1 MVNGQKVTVK
11 NAGQAIANGIA
22 LVPADRKNQGLM
34 LELSNRHNLAISSM
48 KKRMKG
54 PFIDKAAE
62 SDFVKSMIQ
71 QLAIKI
77 GDVELPVSSLSGG
90 NQQKVVLGKELA
102 TQPKVILFDEPTRG
116 IDVEAKRE
124 FYTIMHQLA
133 ADGVAV
139 IMNSSD
145 MMEVIGM
152 SDRVMV
158 MYEGQI
164 SGILEKQE
172 LSEELIMQYAMGM
185 QKNEEKAGAEQ

>member
-1 MVNGQKVTVK
+1 M
-11 NAGQAIANGIA
+11 
-22 LVPADRKNQGLM
+22 
-34 LELSNRHNLAISSM
+34 
-48 KKRMKG
+48 
-54 PFIDKAAE
+54 
-62 SDFVKSMIQ
+62 
-71 QLAIKI
+71 
-77 GDVELPVSSLSGG
+77 
-90 NQQKVVLGKELA
+90 
-102 TQPKVILFDEPTRG
+102 FDDPTRCR
-116 IDVEAKRE
+116 DQEANRE

>member
-1 MVNGQKVTVK
+1 MTVK

>member
-1 MVNGQKVTVK
+1 M
-11 NAGQAIANGIA
+11 
-22 LVPADRKNQGLM
+22 
-34 LELSNRHNLAISSM
+34 
-48 KKRMKG
+48 
-54 PFIDKAAE
+54 
-62 SDFVKSMIQ
+62 
-71 QLAIKI
+71 
-77 GDVELPVSSLSGG
+77 
-90 NQQKVVLGKELA
+90 
-102 TQPKVILFDEPTRG
+102 
-116 IDVEAKRE
+116 
-124 FYTIMHQLA
+124 
-133 ADGVAV
+133 

>member
-1 MVNGQKVTVK
+1 
-11 NAGQAIANGIA
+11 
-22 LVPADRKNQGLM
+22 
-34 LELSNRHNLAISSM
+34 
-48 KKRMKG
+48 
-54 PFIDKAAE
+54 
-62 SDFVKSMIQ
+62 
-71 QLAIKI
+71 
-77 GDVELPVSSLSGG
+77 
-90 NQQKVVLGKELA
+90 
-102 TQPKVILFDEPTRG
+102 
-116 IDVEAKRE
+116 
-124 FYTIMHQLA
+124 MHQLA

-185 QKNEEKAGAEQ
+185 QKNEEKAGAKQ